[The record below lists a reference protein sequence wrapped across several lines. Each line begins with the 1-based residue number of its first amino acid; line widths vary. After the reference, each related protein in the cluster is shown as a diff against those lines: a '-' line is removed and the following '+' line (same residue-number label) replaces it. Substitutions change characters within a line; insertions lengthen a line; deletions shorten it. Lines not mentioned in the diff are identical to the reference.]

1 MEFSTVLTD
10 SFLWFTTTEAQQYG
24 AVFAGPGAKIN
35 FTRPMVPPI
44 LPKLS
49 FVQQEL
55 VTQAKKYAMETSIKS
70 VLVKQVIPLQNRLR
84 LLDKRPFF
92 IL

>member
-1 MEFSTVLTD
+1 MRYVFAS
-10 SFLWFTTTEAQQYG
+10 TEAQQYG

-70 VLVKQVIPLQNRLR
+70 VLVKQVNCPCHTGR
-84 LLDKRPFF
+84 
-92 IL
+92 

>member
-1 MEFSTVLTD
+1 MITFNNGPFTSAGFQSTAPPHFV
-10 SFLWFTTTEAQQYG
+10 FHAEAPQYG

-49 FVQQEL
+49 MVQQEL

-70 VLVKQVIPLQNRLR
+70 VLVKQVKAEQVPL
-84 LLDKRPFF
+84 
-92 IL
+92 